1 MKPLDDLTAEEREN
15 EELVASL
22 RQALNRPLTIST
34 EEQTKH
40 LARVRERLFQSKRAV
55 IESHDLPFQP
65 GIIASHEQRE
75 NIPIEERHILT
86 SPRRRSRFLRTVNML
101 AAVAVVCALIGSIV
115 LIFVYHPASNHLAAS
130 TPIVNAQIS
139 SALVSFAPTTPYT
152 QALRAI
158 ADIGLR
164 PLPPSCTATM
174 LDSNGKVEVW
184 YAWEPP
190 AKGFAITPAGM
201 YIAPTPLASSDWLT
215 LLGALP
221 GVVNIQTTT
230 FVFLC
235 SLAHNGTPPPGT
247 VIALAPQQAGTYL
260 TVTFS
265 QRAGF
270 YDQALQGISNLG
282 LRLAAPCLE
291 RKGKRP
297 PPGYFVG
304 QEQKYAATHMLV
316 LATTANSPTNWQ
328 RQLASVAGV
337 TSFHILTSSLAC

>member
-34 EEQTKH
+34 EEQAKH
-40 LARVRERLFQSKRAV
+40 LARVRERLFQSERAA

-65 GIIASHEQRE
+65 GIIVSHELHE
-75 NIPIEERHILT
+75 NIPFEERPVLAN
-86 SPRRRSRFLRTVNML
+86 PGRRSRFLRTVNIL
-101 AAVAVVCALIGSIV
+101 AVVAVICALIGSIV
-115 LIFVYHPASNHLAAS
+115 LIFAYPPASNHLTAP
-130 TPIVNAQIS
+130 TPPAKAQIS
-139 SALVSFAPTTPYT
+139 SALVSFAPKTPYS
-152 QALRAI
+152 QALSAI
-158 ADIGLR
+158 IDIGLR

-174 LDSNGKVEVW
+174 LDPNGKVGVW

-260 TVTFS
+260 TVVFS
-265 QRAGF
+265 PRAGS

-297 PPGYFVG
+297 PPGYFAG
-304 QEQKYAATHMLV
+304 QEQKYAATHTLV
-316 LATTANSPTNWQ
+316 LATTANSPNNWQ
-328 RQLASVAGV
+328 KQLPSVAGV